1 MLTLVPFVIY
11 PRVDELVLAP
21 DLTLKLLVTL
31 TTVPVLLVVVGVC
44 WFPLFEGVLVPPELP
59 DTLIYSLAT

>member
-44 WFPLFEGVLVPPELP
+44 
-59 DTLIYSLAT
+59 